1 MKRASAAAGADEDED
16 DEAGDGKRA
25 RVDAQPPSSSSSSST
40 ALVALPSS
48 SSSSSSSSSAASAAS
63 LPRSSSLLDAPT
75 MLLQGHAAGVTG
87 VAFDASGE
95 RLASCARDKCALV
108 WSLRAGCDN
117 TALLRGH
124 KNAVTDVKW
133 LAPGGGAS
141 ADGGEGLRVCTA
153 SADRTA
159 ALWDAETAVRI
170 RSYAGHSRI
179 VNAVAAARGRG
190 DVFASGADDG
200 AARVWDARSK
210 RCVAA
215 FGEGGPPVLA
225 VEFAGDGAS
234 LFAAGTEGVVRQ
246 WDLRRGA
253 AGHLALSP
261 ARSAPPPVA
270 TGGSAAGAAECGLSS
285 VTGLSLSPD
294 GHKLLAFSMD
304 HSLRVWDVRPFAAGS
319 AAGGAAGAGGAGT
332 AAAGFDDARCLALL
346 RGARNNF
353 EQCLIRCAWSGDG
366 ERVACGSA
374 DRFARVWDAASAR
387 LEFAL
392 PGHAGVVTAVA
403 MSPNAAEPVLASGGT
418 DKRVFV
424 GELGSVEAS

>member
-1 MKRASAAAGADEDED
+1 MKRASAAAGAEDEDE
-16 DEAGDGKRA
+16 EAGDGKRA
-25 RVDAQPPSSSSSSST
+25 RVDAPSSSSSASSSST

-48 SSSSSSSSSAASAAS
+48 SSAPTSAAS

-133 LAPGGGAS
+133 LAPGGGG
-141 ADGGEGLRVCTA
+141 DGEGLRVCTA
-153 SADRTA
+153 SADRTV

-210 RCVAA
+210 RCAAA

-225 VEFAGDGAS
+225 LEFAGDGAS

-319 AAGGAAGAGGAGT
+319 AAGSAAAAGG
-332 AAAGFDDARCLALL
+332 AGFDDARCLALL

-353 EQCLIRCAWSGDG
+353 EQCLVRCAWSGDG